1 LGAFFFL
8 AFFFL
13 GFGAGTTLKLP
24 LTLVNFL
31 AFLSAVF
38 SSLLLMVAPVA
49 AMAFLMAGSEEPPR
63 SLSVTMAAVAS
74 SDVVGP
80 VLAPDKCLHLCVSSV
95 MSAVSP
101 SLSNS
106 TWNDISSKFC
116 VVTVPIYSL
125 WMPSLIMNCTS
136 TLALLSGM
144 LRST

>member
-80 VLAPDKCLHLCVSSV
+80 VFFLVGGMVKLVGEKACCCVFALAELSDNPSGRCSFFW
-95 MSAVSP
+95 MSRHAISMRP
-101 SLSNS
+101 SL
-106 TWNDISSKFC
+106 
-116 VVTVPIYSL
+116 
-125 WMPSLIMNCTS
+125 
-136 TLALLSGM
+136 
-144 LRST
+144 

>member
-38 SSLLLMVAPVA
+38 SSLLLTVAPVA

-80 VLAPDKCLHLCVSSV
+80 VFFLVGGMVILVEEKGCCCVFALAEFSDNPSGRCSFFWMRRHTIFSR
-95 MSAVSP
+95 P
-101 SLSNS
+101 SL
-106 TWNDISSKFC
+106 
-116 VVTVPIYSL
+116 
-125 WMPSLIMNCTS
+125 
-136 TLALLSGM
+136 
-144 LRST
+144 